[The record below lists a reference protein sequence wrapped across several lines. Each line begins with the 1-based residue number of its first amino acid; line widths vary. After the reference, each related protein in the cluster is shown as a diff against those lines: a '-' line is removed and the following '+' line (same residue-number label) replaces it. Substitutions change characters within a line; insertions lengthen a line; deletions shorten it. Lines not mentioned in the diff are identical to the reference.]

1 MSAHR
6 PVRYT
11 LHPSRRRRASD
22 AAASAQIQA
31 QADAAPRYASVQ
43 EFYAGADT
51 APDSVTIQIGDISG
65 VPLYDGDLEAADGLA
80 GAAGHDLLTALGN
93 PVGSCRVPGG
103 LFLGF
108 HGVRRGV
115 HRHLCGRP
123 VLAQI
128 LKGPNLTGGRPRAR
142 TPPSVPPAA
151 RPAGLVKSLAGL
163 AIAPPARTA

>member
-1 MSAHR
+1 MSGWRWPA
-6 PVRYT
+6 
-11 LHPSRRRRASD
+11 LSSN
-22 AAASAQIQA
+22 
-31 QADAAPRYASVQ
+31 
-43 EFYAGADT
+43 AGSGPKAIG
-51 APDSVTIQIGDISG
+51 AGVTIGPKKSLCTGFGIAKGLASIYFCISSSTCLAGQILSDI
-65 VPLYDGDLEAADGLA
+65 EAADGLA